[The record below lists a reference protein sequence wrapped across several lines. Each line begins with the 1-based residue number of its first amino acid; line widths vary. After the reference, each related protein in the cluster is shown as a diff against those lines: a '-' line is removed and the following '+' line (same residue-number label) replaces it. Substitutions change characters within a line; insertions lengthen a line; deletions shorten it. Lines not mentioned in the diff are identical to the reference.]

1 MITIR
6 SIRIRAKARA
16 QARRR
21 RHTRRHTRRHIQTH
35 GNGRCLNQEVG
46 SGKCNC
52 NCSTIADGY
61 HGYHGYA
68 PAAVDPSVTHLRVSM
83 ESPTSSG
90 TEFITMTNGTR
101 TAITMVN
108 VRFGFEISPASAPS
122 ERKPE

>member
-52 NCSTIADGY
+52 STIADGY

-90 TEFITMTNGTR
+90 TELITMTNGTR